1 MTTRIAIRVAGRYAL
16 LTLLICRAAQAEI
29 RVDIEGVDGD
39 LKRNITAMLSVERYR
54 DRERIE
60 ADAVERLFRRV
71 DAEVRSALRPFGYY
85 QPQVDASLETLEK
98 DKKWRVHVAVTP
110 GPAVIVKEVS
120 IVVTGPGADEEHFK
134 ALTSSPPIHS
144 GDQLNHRTYDQTKA
158 ALQRIAS
165 TYGFLDARMVRS
177 ELQVDEAELKA
188 SIFLAIETGDRYHF
202 GPTTIEQKALRDEQ
216 VRRYLRYREGDP
228 YDATLWLRTQFAL
241 DDSQYFS
248 NVVVTLG
255 ARDPVQ
261 HVVPIDIHAD
271 PARRSYPIAVGYGT
285 DDGAHGSVSLFNP
298 RINRLGHRLQSQL
311 KVSEIAQTFTTRY
324 DIPFG
329 DPALEKMSL
338 LFTVADAIVN
348 PTAEHS
354 AQVRT
359 SEISLT
365 PSVTQVLGRWQRVL
379 SVTAEHTVTRD
390 PVNGRQVDNLIV
402 PGVTYASV
410 PEGYLGEGLLS
421 RAFYLELLG
430 SHTALGANS
439 NFVRGDLQV
448 ERSFNIVPLWHLL
461 MRGQVGASAVSNK
474 EDLPGQYRFFA
485 GGDRSVRGFGLN
497 ELSPIRIINNV
508 PQQLGGRHLL
518 TGTFE
523 VQRDLPRNF
532 GLAAFFDFGNAL
544 DSFSDPLAYSVG
556 VGFRWRL
563 PGITMGIDIAQA
575 LRAPGYGKSSAA
587 PSTACHAVAVA
598 DLGSCLPGP
607 RLHLN
612 ISPTL

>member
-1 MTTRIAIRVAGRYAL
+1 MRRSDRRRAAIACALASLSFRV
-16 LTLLICRAAQAEI
+16 AQAEI

-39 LKRNITAMLSVERYR
+39 LKRNITATLSVERYK

-71 DAEVRSALRPFGYY
+71 DDEVRSALRPFGYY

-98 DKKWRVHVAVTP
+98 EKKWRVHVAVTP
-110 GPAVIVKEVS
+110 GPPVIVDEVS
-120 IVVTGPGADEEHFK
+120 IVVTGPGADEEHFR
-134 ALTSSPPIHS
+134 ALTTSPPIRS

-165 TYGFLDARMVRS
+165 TYGFLDARMLRS
-177 ELQVDEAELKA
+177 ELQVDEGELKA
-188 SIFLAIETGDRYHF
+188 RIYLAIETGERYRF
-202 GPTTIEQKALRDEQ
+202 GATTIEQKAIRDQQ
-216 VRRYLRYREGDP
+216 VRRYLRYTEGEP

-248 NVVVTLG
+248 NVVVALG
-255 ARDPVQ
+255 ERDTVH

-285 DDGAHGSVSLFNP
+285 DDGAHGSVSWFNP
-298 RINRLGHRLQSQL
+298 RINGLGHRMQAQL
-311 KVSEIAQTFTTRY
+311 KVSQIKQTFNTRY

-338 LFTVADAIVN
+338 VFTVEDAIVN
-348 PTAEHS
+348 PTADDNE
-354 AQVRT
+354 QVRT

-365 PSVTQVLGRWQRVL
+365 PSVTQVRGRWQRVL

-390 PVNGRQVDNLIV
+390 PANGRQVDNLIV
-402 PGVTYASV
+402 PGLTYASV
-410 PEGYLGEGLLS
+410 PEGYLGENLFS
-421 RAFYLELLG
+421 RALYIELLG
-430 SHTALGANS
+430 SHTALGANA
-439 NFVRGDLQV
+439 NFVRADLQV

-461 MRGQVGASAVSNK
+461 TRGQVGASVVSNK

-485 GGDRSVRGFGLN
+485 GGDRSVRGFSLN
-497 ELSPIRIINNV
+497 ELSPIRDVNGV
-508 PQQLGGRHLL
+508 PQKLGGRHLL
-518 TGTFE
+518 TGTLE

-532 GLAAFFDFGNAL
+532 GLATFFDFGNAL
-544 DSFSDPLAYSVG
+544 DSFNDPLAYSVG

-563 PGITMGIDIAQA
+563 PGITLGVDIAQA
-575 LRAPGYGKSSAA
+575 LHAPGEA
-587 PSTACHAVAVA
+587 T
-598 DLGSCLPGP
+598 LPGP